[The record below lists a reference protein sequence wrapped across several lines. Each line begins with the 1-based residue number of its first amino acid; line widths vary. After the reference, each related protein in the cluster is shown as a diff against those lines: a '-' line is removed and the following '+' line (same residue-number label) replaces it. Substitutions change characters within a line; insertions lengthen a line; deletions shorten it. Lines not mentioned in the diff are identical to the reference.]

1 MKIQLPRG
9 TRDILPEE
17 VAKWHFLERSFEE
30 ICTDYQYQEIRT
42 PIFEHTELFE
52 RGVGDST
59 DIVTKEMYTFEDKGG
74 RSLTLRP
81 EGTAS
86 VVRAFVE
93 HKMFGSPNQPNKLY
107 YKGPMFRYE
116 RPQGGRQRQF
126 HQMGIEALGSYDPAI
141 DVEVITLVMHF
152 FQKIGLSN
160 TKLVINSLGDKESR
174 LRHREALIAH
184 FEPRIDEFC
193 ADCQNRLYKN
203 PLRILDCKK
212 DHDHPLVQSAPS
224 ILDYLN
230 EASTAYFNKVKSYL
244 DAVGLDYEI
253 DPTMVRGLDYYNH
266 TTFEIMSVEEGFGA
280 KTTLCGGGRY
290 HGLVQEFDGP
300 ETPGIGFGIG
310 VERVLLAL
318 EKAEVIIPE
327 EKALACYVITAGEGT
342 AVKAMSI
349 MNTLRQQGISAE
361 KDYQDRKLKGQLK
374 DADRKNALFTI
385 IVGEEELASGEY
397 KLKDM
402 KTGEQTAIAEDAI
415 AATISKKLQTLKE
428 EHQ

>member
-152 FQKIGLSN
+152 FKKIGLSN

-174 LRHREALIAH
+174 LKHREALIAH
-184 FEPRIDEFC
+184 FEPRIDGFC

-230 EASTAYFNKVKSYL
+230 EASTAYFDKVKRYL

-342 AVKAMSI
+342 EVKAMSI

-415 AATISKKLQTLKE
+415 AATISQKLQTLKE

>member
-17 VAKWHFLERSFEE
+17 VAKWHFLERSFEG

-152 FQKIGLSN
+152 FKKIGLSN

-174 LRHREALIAH
+174 LKHREALIAH

-230 EASTAYFNKVKSYL
+230 EASMAYFDKVKSYL

-342 AVKAMSI
+342 EVKAMSI

-415 AATISKKLQTLKE
+415 AATISQKLQTLKE

>member
-152 FQKIGLSN
+152 FKKIGLSN

-174 LRHREALIAH
+174 LKHREALIAH

-193 ADCQNRLYKN
+193 EDCQNRLYKN

-230 EASTAYFNKVKSYL
+230 EASMAYFDKVKSYL

-342 AVKAMSI
+342 EVKAMSI

-415 AATISKKLQTLKE
+415 AATISQKLQTLKE

>member
-9 TRDILPEE
+9 TRDILPDE
-17 VAKWHFLERSFEE
+17 VAKWHFLERTFEE
-30 ICTDYQYQEIRT
+30 ICADYQYQEIRT

-93 HKMFGSPNQPNKLY
+93 HKLYGTPSQPNKLY

-116 RPQGGRQRQF
+116 RPQGGRQREF

-141 DVEVITLVMHF
+141 DVEVITLVKHF
-152 FQKIGLSN
+152 FEKIGLTN

-184 FEPRIDEFC
+184 FEPRINEFC
-193 ADCQNRLYKN
+193 EDCQNRLYKN

-230 EASTAYFNKVKSYL
+230 ESSTIYFNKVKTYL
-244 DAVGLDYEI
+244 DAAGLEYEI

-318 EKAEVIIPE
+318 EKAGISVPG
-327 EKALACYVITAGEGT
+327 EKPLACYLITAGDEAEAK
-342 AVKAMSI
+342 AVGLLNK
-349 MNTLRQQGISAE
+349 LRKNGISAE
-361 KDYQDRKLKGQLK
+361 KDYQNRKLKGQLK
-374 DADRKNALFTI
+374 DADRKKARFTI
-385 IVGEEELASGEY
+385 IIGETELVSGMY
-397 KLKDM
+397 QLKNM
-402 KTGEQTAIAEDAI
+402 QTGQQESISENEIAE
-415 AATISKKLQTLKE
+415 TLFKRLQTVKE
-428 EHQ
+428 DLI

>member
-152 FQKIGLSN
+152 FKKIGLSN

-174 LRHREALIAH
+174 LKHREALIAH

-230 EASTAYFNKVKSYL
+230 ESSTAYFDKVKRYL

-342 AVKAMSI
+342 EVKAMSI

-415 AATISKKLQTLKE
+415 AATISQKLQTLKE

>member
-152 FQKIGLSN
+152 FKKIGLSN

-174 LRHREALIAH
+174 LKHREALIAH

-230 EASTAYFNKVKSYL
+230 EASMAYFDKVKSYL

-342 AVKAMSI
+342 EVKAMSI

-415 AATISKKLQTLKE
+415 AATISQKLQTLKE